1 MQNGLLRVWPD
12 SHRPLPLSPFLVFP
26 LSPFLDFPLSLLDYA
41 QQTPDSQHF
50 TPFRV
55 HPAEHPN
62 IRKSLSYNEL
72 AGMDGSLKN
81 KNSSGFS
88 LSGGIF
94 I

>member
-1 MQNGLLRVWPD
+1 MVSKESMQNGLLRVWPD
-12 SHRPLPLSPFLVFP
+12 SHRPLPLSPFLDFQ
-26 LSPFLDFPLSLLDYA
+26 LSRLDYA

-50 TPFRV
+50 TPFRE